1 MLAGGVALALCV
13 LSAAASAGG
22 FLLKQGTLRM
32 AEVIQAGKVTITTL
46 SNGKQQLDGEEF
58 HLLPAKG

>member
-1 MLAGGVALALCV
+1 MAADKSAICGFRCIIYPMGGVRV
-13 LSAAASAGG
+13 T
-22 FLLKQGTLRM
+22 FTDGT
-32 AEVIQAGKVTITTL
+32 VIQAGKVTITTL